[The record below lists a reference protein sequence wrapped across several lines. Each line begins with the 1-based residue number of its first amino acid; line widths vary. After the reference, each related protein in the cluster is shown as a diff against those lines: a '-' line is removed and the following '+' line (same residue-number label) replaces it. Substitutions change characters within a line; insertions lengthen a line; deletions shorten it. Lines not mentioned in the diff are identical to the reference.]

1 MNFGTLK
8 DIFVERLIESYT
20 TDDTTGKILY
30 KNFIKVLKESETLKT
45 AFIVFK
51 NLESKTI
58 KSESN
63 ASDYLKENIYFLSKL
78 KGDKSLKEQ
87 SKKLVSLLKESNIE
101 LGSLKTKKLH
111 KSIEDLIVTKK
122 TVSTI
127 DKIQESKTEVI
138 SWLMSDKDVT
148 HESND
153 KKYVRDNIEPNKFL
167 EIAVSKFNDKYKSSL
182 NEEEKEILKVLREDD
197 EEKTKSLVSTL
208 VRETVNLI
216 NTHLETEGQNIN
228 IKEKL
233 LETKDVVYKMTENN
247 GNFSSKVLKLYE
259 LKKNLNS

>member
-30 KNFIKVLKESETLKT
+30 KNFIKILKENDTLKT
-45 AFIVFK
+45 AFIVYK

-63 ASDYLKENIYFLSKL
+63 ASDYLKENISFLSNL
-78 KGDKSLKEQ
+78 KDEVSLKEQ
-87 SKKLVSLLKESNIE
+87 SKKLISLLKESNIE
-101 LGSLKTKKLH
+101 LDGLKTKKIH
-111 KSIEDLIVTKK
+111 KSIEDLITIEKN
-122 TVSTI
+122 VSTI
-127 DKIQESKTEVI
+127 DKLQESKSEVI
-138 SWLMSDKDVT
+138 SWLMSDKDINDET
-148 HESND
+148 ND
-153 KKYVRDNIEPNKFL
+153 KKYVRENIDPNKFL
-167 EIAVSKFNDKYKSSL
+167 EIAVTKFNDKYKNSL
-182 NEEEKEILKVLREDD
+182 TEEEKEILKVLREDNED
-197 EEKTKSLVSTL
+197 KTKELVSTL
-208 VRETVNLI
+208 VKETVNLI
-216 NTHLETEGQNIN
+216 NTHLETDGQNID

-247 GNFSSKVLKLYE
+247 GNFSNKVLKLYE

>member
-30 KNFIKVLKESETLKT
+30 KNFIKILKENDTLKT
-45 AFIVFK
+45 AFIVYK

-63 ASDYLKENIYFLSKL
+63 ASDYLKENISFLSNL
-78 KGDKSLKEQ
+78 KDEVSLKEQ
-87 SKKLVSLLKESNIE
+87 SKKLISLLKESNIE
-101 LGSLKTKKLH
+101 LDGLKTKKIH
-111 KSIEDLIVTKK
+111 KSIEDLITIEKN
-122 TVSTI
+122 VSTI
-127 DKIQESKTEVI
+127 DKLQESKSEVI
-138 SWLMSDKDVT
+138 SWLMSDKDIND
-148 HESND
+148 EAND
-153 KKYVRDNIEPNKFL
+153 KKYVRENIDPNKFL
-167 EIAVSKFNDKYKSSL
+167 EIAVTKFNDKYKSSL
-182 NEEEKEILKVLREDD
+182 TEEEKDILKVLREDN
-197 EEKTKSLVSTL
+197 EEKTKELVSTL
-208 VRETVNLI
+208 VKETVNLI

>member
-30 KNFIKVLKESETLKT
+30 KNFIKILKENDTLKT
-45 AFIVFK
+45 AFIVYK

-63 ASDYLKENIYFLSKL
+63 ASDYLKENISFLSNL
-78 KGDKSLKEQ
+78 KDEVSLKEQ
-87 SKKLVSLLKESNIE
+87 SKKLISLLKESNIE
-101 LGSLKTKKLH
+101 LDGLKTKKIH
-111 KSIEDLIVTKK
+111 KSIEDLITIEKN
-122 TVSTI
+122 VSTI
-127 DKIQESKTEVI
+127 DKLQESKSEVI
-138 SWLMSDKDVT
+138 SWLMSDKDINDET
-148 HESND
+148 ND
-153 KKYVRDNIEPNKFL
+153 KKYVRENIDPNKFL
-167 EIAVSKFNDKYKSSL
+167 EIAVTKFNDKYKNSL
-182 NEEEKEILKVLREDD
+182 TEEEKEILKVLREDNED
-197 EEKTKSLVSTL
+197 KTKELVSTL
-208 VRETVNLI
+208 VKETVNLI
-216 NTHLETEGQNIN
+216 NTHLETDGQNIN

-247 GNFSSKVLKLYE
+247 GNFSNKVLKLYE

>member
-1 MNFGTLK
+1 MIHFP
-8 DIFVERLIESYT
+8 
-20 TDDTTGKILY
+20 
-30 KNFIKVLKESETLKT
+30 
-45 AFIVFK
+45 
-51 NLESKTI
+51 
-58 KSESN
+58 
-63 ASDYLKENIYFLSKL
+63 
-78 KGDKSLKEQ
+78 
-87 SKKLVSLLKESNIE
+87 
-101 LGSLKTKKLH
+101 
-111 KSIEDLIVTKK
+111 LIVTKK

-148 HESND
+148 EESND
-153 KKYVRDNIEPNKFL
+153 KKYVRDNIDPNKFL

-182 NEEEKEILKVLREDD
+182 TEEEKEILKVLREDD